1 VNARHVRD
9 LLDRIILLMSWVGL
23 EAALLDGDVD

>member
-1 VNARHVRD
+1 MNARHARD
-9 LLDRIILLMSWVGL
+9 LLDRIILLMSWVEF